1 MSKMF
6 DALRRAEE
14 ERRRRLSRLGGHRE
28 DRPAVEPADIP
39 PLERT
44 APRPTPAVVE
54 PIRRD
59 GGDAPLPDDF
69 LRELGILRNSI
80 ETLMQR
86 KPRRTL
92 LFTSSSHEEGTTT
105 LATSYARLIALNS
118 GARVLLVELNAR
130 TPSLFWRLGMKSGEG
145 ASHYLAGGRELSA
158 LVQPVEGAGFDVMHV
173 GERDPAQIQLLL
185 EEHFPRL
192 IAEARQTYDTVIVD
206 APPIVGSPETPP
218 MTGSVDGVV
227 IVVQCERT
235 KREIVQRSIDLVAQ
249 MGGRTLGVVL
259 NRKKYYIPDFI
270 YKRI

>member
-1 MSKMF
+1 VSKMF
-6 DALRRAEE
+6 DALRRAEQ
-14 ERRRRLSRLGGHRE
+14 ERRRRLSRMGGRGE

-39 PLERT
+39 PLDRT
-44 APRPTPAVVE
+44 APRPAPAVVE
-54 PIRRD
+54 PLRRGD
-59 GGDAPLPDDF
+59 GEAPLPDGF

-105 LATSYARLIALNS
+105 LATSYARMVALS
-118 GARVLLVELNAR
+118 TGSRVLVVELNAR
-130 TPSLFWRLGMKSGEG
+130 TPSLFWRLGMKGGEG
-145 ASHYLAGGRELSA
+145 VSHYLAGGSA
-158 LVQPVEGAGFDVMHV
+158 LSSLVQAVDGAGFDAMHV

-185 EEHFPRL
+185 EDHFPRL
-192 IAEARQTYDTVIVD
+192 IAEAQQSYDTVIVD

-218 MTGSVDGVV
+218 MSASVDGVV
-227 IVVQCERT
+227 LVVQCERT
-235 KREIVQRSIDLVAQ
+235 KREIVHRSVDLVTQ